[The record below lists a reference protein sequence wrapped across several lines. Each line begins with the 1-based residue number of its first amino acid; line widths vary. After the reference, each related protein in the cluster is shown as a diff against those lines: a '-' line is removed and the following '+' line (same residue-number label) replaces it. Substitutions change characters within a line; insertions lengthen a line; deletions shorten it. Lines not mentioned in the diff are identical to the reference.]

1 MLTEIR
7 IESLG
12 AIPAATAEFDSGL
25 TVLTG
30 ETGAGKTMVVT
41 SLHLLG
47 GARADANRV
56 RAGADRAVVEGRFLT
71 TDPLGAEPT
80 DVTEVLDS
88 SGAQRDD
95 DGSVIA
101 ARSVTSDGRSRAYL
115 GGRSVPAKSLASFTA
130 GLLTVHGQN
139 DQLRLMRPEQQL
151 AALDRFASEGPAS
164 IEALLT
170 TYRKLREEWLTA
182 RRDLIDRTNR
192 ARELAQEADRLGFA
206 LNEIDAVDPK
216 PGEDDQLT
224 ADIHRLS
231 ELDALR
237 DAAASARLAL
247 AGSESNGEADD
258 SHSAIDRIAKAKVLL
273 EATDDAA
280 LRALA
285 PQLAEALAVVSDVS
299 RELTAF
305 TDELPSDASTLE
317 EKLARQGQLRT
328 LTRKYAA
335 NLNGV
340 IAWAQEARGRLA
352 EVDTSEET
360 LSAIAVRVD
369 RLAGELATA
378 ATVLTKARTKAA
390 KSLGKA
396 VTAELAGLAMD
407 RAAFTIAVEPI
418 AARTDDVAPLT
429 LPSGQTVHAGSA
441 GADAVEFGFAAHR
454 DNPILPLAKSASGGE
469 LSRVMLALEVVL
481 AASTAGTTMVFDEVD
496 AGVGGRAAV
505 QIGRRLAKLAHTH
518 QVIVVTHLPQ
528 VAAFADSHL
537 TVDRV
542 SSKGSGVRR
551 LDDEDRV
558 AELARMLAG
567 LGDSDTG
574 RAHARELLDAARSER
589 G

>member
-47 GARADANRV
+47 GTRADANRV

-71 TDPLGAEPT
+71 ADPLGAEPAE
-80 DVTEVLDS
+80 VTEVLDS

-151 AALDRFASEGPAS
+151 AALDRFAAEGPGS

-206 LNEIDAVDPK
+206 LNEIDTVDPK
-216 PGEDDQLT
+216 PGEDDQLA

-237 DAAASARLAL
+237 DAAASARGAL
-247 AGSESNGEADD
+247 SGSDADGEADD
-258 SHSAIDRIAKAKVLL
+258 SAVDRIAKAKALL
-273 EATDDAA
+273 EATDDDA
-280 LRALA
+280 LRALG

-317 EKLARQGQLRT
+317 EKLARQGQLRM

-335 NLNGV
+335 DLGGV
-340 IAWAQEARGRLA
+340 IAWATEARTRLA
-352 EVDTSEET
+352 EVDTSEDA
-360 LSAIAVRVD
+360 LGALAQRVD
-369 RLAGELATA
+369 RLAAELGVA
-378 ATVLTKARTKAA
+378 ATSLTKARTRAA
-390 KSLGKA
+390 KALGKA

-407 RAAFTIAVEPI
+407 RAAFTISVEPI
-418 AARTDDVAPLT
+418 PARADDSAPLA
-429 LPSGQTVHAGSA
+429 LPSGQTVHAGSS
-441 GADAVEFGFAAHR
+441 GTDAVEFGFAAHR
-454 DNPILPLAKSASGGE
+454 DNPMLPLAKSASGGE

-528 VAAFADSHL
+528 VAAFADIHL

-542 SSKGSGVRR
+542 NSKGSGVRR

-589 G
+589 A